1 MTHRDCCTILKP
13 IYRPAF
19 FDKAVVGGLANMEN
33 IEVGIRLYLPWHH
46 SFPACKLTM
55 PADAAYYRVLNH
67 HPRRVLLVL
76 PSQLREGVGTLA
88 RAPRPRR
95 VLLVLPSQLRQAT
108 QSDGVVLWEKDDQEL
123 RNDLAR
129 VNRNLPWYARKPY
142 LYY

>member
-76 PSQLREGVGTLA
+76 PSQLR
-88 RAPRPRR
+88 
-95 VLLVLPSQLRQAT
+95 QAT